1 MIPSDNFKPAP
12 MTSNEERRL
21 EALKKLGVIGT
32 NQGDIFDIYSELALE
47 VSGFFAATCSLIDID
62 TQHGISIC
70 SLNGELEKMTEG
82 KPVKVERAQSPCA
95 YTILTPEPL
104 LVPDC
109 REHEIFKNAGAVK
122 AGMIVAYAGF
132 PIINKDNY
140 VFGTICLF
148 DPKIK
153 ELENQEV
160 KLLEKLTKRLA
171 HQLDTQ
177 AEQKAITAEK
187 ISGAINV
194 FTETVNESSLEDF
207 NFFLNICAGR
217 DIELKKCKNLKNQ
230 NLCNVDKNGNMVL
243 TDKGQ
248 ELQFKMG
255 LQTRTLNKRK
265 VEGEAANVLV
275 DSMLSELEEL

>member
-21 EALKKLGVIGT
+21 EALKRLGVIGT
-32 NQGDIFDIYSELALE
+32 DQGDIFDIYSEIALE
-47 VSGFFAATCSLIDID
+47 VSGFFAATCSLIDVD
-62 TQHGISIC
+62 TQHGISLC

-109 REHEIFKNAGAVK
+109 REHKIFKDAGTVK
-122 AGMIVAYAGF
+122 AGMVVAYAGF

-148 DPKIK
+148 DPNIK
-153 ELENQEV
+153 KLEKQEI

-177 AEQKAITAEK
+177 AEQKAVTAEK
-187 ISGAINV
+187 ISLAIGV
-194 FTETVNESSLEDF
+194 FEEHVGECSLKDF
-207 NFFLNICAGR
+207 KYFINLCAGR
-217 DIELKKCKNLKNQ
+217 DIELEKCHNLKN
-230 NLCNVDKNGNMVL
+230 NDLCSVNKNGSMEL
-243 TDKGQ
+243 TEKGQ
-248 ELQFKMG
+248 ELQIKMG
-255 LQTRTLNKRK
+255 LQTKTLNKRK
-265 VEGEAANVLV
+265 VEGEAANLLV
-275 DSMLSELEEL
+275 DSMLSELEAL

>member
-47 VSGFFAATCSLIDID
+47 VSGFFAATCSLIDVD
-62 TQHGISIC
+62 TQHGISLC

-153 ELENQEV
+153 VLENQEV

-194 FTETVNESSLEDF
+194 FTESVYESSLEDI

-230 NLCNVDKNGNMVL
+230 NLCSVDKNGNMVL

-248 ELQFKMG
+248 KLQFKMG

>member
-47 VSGFFAATCSLIDID
+47 VSGFFAATCSLIDVD
-62 TQHGISIC
+62 TQHGISLC

-153 ELENQEV
+153 VLENQEV

-177 AEQKAITAEK
+177 TEQKAITAEK

-230 NLCNVDKNGNMVL
+230 NLCNDDKNGNIIL

>member
-21 EALKKLGVIGT
+21 EALKRLGVIGT
-32 NQGDIFDIYSELALE
+32 DQGDIFDIYSEIALE
-47 VSGFFAATCSLIDID
+47 VSGFFAATCSLIDVD
-62 TQHGISIC
+62 TQHGISLC

-109 REHEIFKNAGAVK
+109 REHKIFKDAGTVK
-122 AGMIVAYAGF
+122 AGMVVAYAGF

-148 DPKIK
+148 DPNIK
-153 ELENQEV
+153 KLEKQEI

-177 AEQKAITAEK
+177 AEQKAVTAEK
-187 ISGAINV
+187 ISLAIGI
-194 FTETVNESSLEDF
+194 FEESVGECSLKDF
-207 NFFLNICAGR
+207 KYFINLCAGR
-217 DIELKKCKNLKNQ
+217 DIELEKCRNLNS
-230 NLCNVDKNGNMVL
+230 NELCSVNKNGSMEL
-243 TDKGQ
+243 TEKGQ
-248 ELQFKMG
+248 ELQIKMG
-255 LQTRTLNKRK
+255 LQTRTLNRRK
-265 VEGEAANVLV
+265 VEGEAANLLV
-275 DSMLSELEEL
+275 DSMLSELEAL

>member
-21 EALKKLGVIGT
+21 EALKRLGVIGT
-32 NQGDIFDIYSELALE
+32 DQGDIFDIYSELALE
-47 VSGFFAATCSLIDID
+47 VSGFFAATCSLIDVD
-62 TQHGISIC
+62 TQHGISLC

-109 REHEIFKNAGAVK
+109 REHKIFKDAGTVK
-122 AGMIVAYAGF
+122 AGMVVAYAGF

-148 DPKIK
+148 DPNIK
-153 ELENQEV
+153 KLEKQEI

-177 AEQKAITAEK
+177 AEQKAVTAEK
-187 ISGAINV
+187 ISLAIGIFEEYV
-194 FTETVNESSLEDF
+194 GECSLKDF
-207 NFFLNICAGR
+207 KYFINLCAGR
-217 DIELKKCKNLKNQ
+217 DIELEKCHNLKSNE
-230 NLCNVDKNGNMVL
+230 LCAVNKNGSMEL
-243 TDKGQ
+243 TEKGQ
-248 ELQFKMG
+248 ELQIKMG

-265 VEGEAANVLV
+265 VEGEAANLLV
-275 DSMLSELEEL
+275 DSMLSELEAL

>member
-21 EALKKLGVIGT
+21 EALKRLGVIGT
-32 NQGDIFDIYSELALE
+32 DQGEIFDIYSELALE
-47 VSGFFAATCSLIDID
+47 VSGFFAATCSLIDVD
-62 TQHGISIC
+62 TQHGISLC

-109 REHEIFKNAGAVK
+109 REHKIFKDAGTVK
-122 AGMIVAYAGF
+122 AGMVVAYAGF

-148 DPKIK
+148 DPNIK
-153 ELENQEV
+153 KLKKQEI

-177 AEQKAITAEK
+177 AEQKAVTAEK
-187 ISGAINV
+187 ISLAIGIFEERV
-194 FTETVNESSLEDF
+194 GKCSLNDF
-207 NFFLNICAGR
+207 KYFINLCAGR
-217 DIELKKCKNLKNQ
+217 DIELEKCHNLKSNE
-230 NLCNVDKNGNMVL
+230 LCSVNKNGSMEL
-243 TDKGQ
+243 TEKGQ
-248 ELQFKMG
+248 ELQIKMG
-255 LQTRTLNKRK
+255 LQTKTLNKRK
-265 VEGEAANVLV
+265 VEGEAANLLV
-275 DSMLSELEEL
+275 DSMLSELEAL

>member
-47 VSGFFAATCSLIDID
+47 VSGFFAATCSLIDVD
-62 TQHGISIC
+62 TQHGISLC

-160 KLLEKLTKRLA
+160 KLLEKLTRRLA

-187 ISGAINV
+187 ISGAISV

-207 NFFLNICAGR
+207 NYFLNICAGR

>member
-47 VSGFFAATCSLIDID
+47 VSGFFAATCSLIDVD
-62 TQHGISIC
+62 TQHGISLC

-187 ISGAINV
+187 ISGAISV

-207 NFFLNICAGR
+207 NYFLNICAGR
-217 DIELKKCKNLKNQ
+217 DIELKNCKNLKNQ

>member
-21 EALKKLGVIGT
+21 EALKRLGVIGT
-32 NQGDIFDIYSELALE
+32 DQGDIFDIYSELALE
-47 VSGFFAATCSLIDID
+47 ISGFFAATCSLIDVD
-62 TQHGISIC
+62 TQHGISLC

-109 REHEIFKNAGAVK
+109 REHKIFKDAGTVK
-122 AGMIVAYAGF
+122 AGMVVAYAGF

-148 DPKIK
+148 DPNIK
-153 ELENQEV
+153 KLEKQEI

-177 AEQKAITAEK
+177 AEQKAVTAEK
-187 ISGAINV
+187 ISLAIGV
-194 FTETVNESSLEDF
+194 FEEHVGECSLKDF
-207 NFFLNICAGR
+207 KYFINLCAGR
-217 DIELKKCKNLKNQ
+217 DIELDKCHNLKN
-230 NLCNVDKNGNMVL
+230 NDLCFVNKNGSMEL
-243 TDKGQ
+243 TEKGQ
-248 ELQFKMG
+248 ELQIKMG
-255 LQTRTLNKRK
+255 LQTRILNKRK
-265 VEGEAANVLV
+265 VEGEAANLLV
-275 DSMLSELEEL
+275 DSMLSELEAL

>member
-47 VSGFFAATCSLIDID
+47 VSGFFAATCSLIDVD
-62 TQHGISIC
+62 TQHGISLC

-153 ELENQEV
+153 VLENQEV

-207 NFFLNICAGR
+207 NFFLNICSGR

-230 NLCNVDKNGNMVL
+230 NLCSVDKNGNMVL

-248 ELQFKMG
+248 KLQFKMG

>member
-21 EALKKLGVIGT
+21 EALKRLGVIGT
-32 NQGDIFDIYSELALE
+32 DQGDIFDIYSELALE
-47 VSGFFAATCSLIDID
+47 VSGFFAATCSLIDVD
-62 TQHGISIC
+62 TQHGISLC

-109 REHEIFKNAGAVK
+109 REHKIFKDAGTVK
-122 AGMIVAYAGF
+122 AGMVVAYAGF

-148 DPKIK
+148 DPNIK
-153 ELENQEV
+153 KLKKQEI

-177 AEQKAITAEK
+177 AEQKAVTAEK
-187 ISGAINV
+187 ISLAIGV
-194 FTETVNESSLEDF
+194 FEEHVGECSLKDF
-207 NFFLNICAGR
+207 KYFINLCAGR
-217 DIELKKCKNLKNQ
+217 DIELEKCHNLKSNE
-230 NLCNVDKNGNMVL
+230 LCSVNKNGSMEL
-243 TDKGQ
+243 TEKGQ
-248 ELQFKMG
+248 ELQIKMG

-265 VEGEAANVLV
+265 VEGEAANLLV
-275 DSMLSELEEL
+275 DSMLSELEAL

>member
-47 VSGFFAATCSLIDID
+47 VSGFFAATCSLIDFD
-62 TQHGISIC
+62 TQHGISLC

-187 ISGAINV
+187 ISGAISV

-207 NFFLNICAGR
+207 NYFLNICAGR
-217 DIELKKCKNLKNQ
+217 DIELKNCKNLKNQ

>member
-1 MIPSDNFKPAP
+1 MIPSDSFKPAP
-12 MTSNEERRL
+12 MTSNEKRRL

-32 NQGDIFDIYSELALE
+32 DQGDIFDIYSELALE
-47 VSGFFAATCSLIDID
+47 VSGFFAATCSLIDVD
-62 TQHGISIC
+62 TQHGISLC
-70 SLNGELEKMTEG
+70 SLNGEMEKMTEG

-95 YTILTPEPL
+95 YTILTTDPL
-104 LVPDC
+104 IVPDC
-109 REHEIFKNAGAVK
+109 REHEIFKDAGAVK

-148 DPKIK
+148 DPKVKNLKKK
-153 ELENQEV
+153 EIT
-160 KLLEKLTKRLA
+160 LLEKLTKRLA

-187 ISGAINV
+187 ISGAINIFGEV
-194 FTETVNESSLEDF
+194 FSNSSLADF
-207 NFFLNICAGR
+207 NYFVSICSGR
-217 DIELKKCKNLKNQ
+217 DIEIEKCNNLRTQ
-230 NLCNVDKNGNMVL
+230 ELCIVNENGMIEL

-248 ELQFKMG
+248 KLQFKMG

-265 VEGEAANVLV
+265 VEGEAANILV
-275 DSMLSELEEL
+275 DSMLSELEEI

>member
-47 VSGFFAATCSLIDID
+47 VSGFFAATCSLIDVD
-62 TQHGISIC
+62 TQQGISLC

-82 KPVKVERAQSPCA
+82 KPVMVERAQSPCA

-153 ELENQEV
+153 VLENQEV

-230 NLCNVDKNGNMVL
+230 NLCSVDKNGNMVL

-248 ELQFKMG
+248 KLQFKMG

>member
-21 EALKKLGVIGT
+21 EALKRLGVIGT
-32 NQGDIFDIYSELALE
+32 EQGDIFDIYSELALE
-47 VSGFFAATCSLIDID
+47 VSGFFAATCSLIDVD
-62 TQHGISIC
+62 TQHGISLC

-104 LVPDC
+104 IVPDC
-109 REHEIFKNAGAVK
+109 REHEIFKDAGTVK
-122 AGMIVAYAGF
+122 AGMVVAYAGF

-148 DPKIK
+148 DPNIK
-153 ELENQEV
+153 KLEKQEI

-177 AEQKAITAEK
+177 AEQKAVTAEK
-187 ISGAINV
+187 ISLAIGV
-194 FTETVNESSLEDF
+194 FEERVGKCSLKDF
-207 NFFLNICAGR
+207 KYFINLCAGR
-217 DIELKKCKNLKNQ
+217 DIELEKCHNLNS
-230 NLCNVDKNGNMVL
+230 NELCSVNKNGSMEL
-243 TDKGQ
+243 TEKGQ
-248 ELQFKMG
+248 ELQIKMG
-255 LQTRTLNKRK
+255 LQTRTLNRRK
-265 VEGEAANVLV
+265 VEGEAANLLV
-275 DSMLSELEEL
+275 DSMLSELEAL

>member
-21 EALKKLGVIGT
+21 EALKRLGVIGT
-32 NQGDIFDIYSELALE
+32 DQGDIFDIYSELALE
-47 VSGFFAATCSLIDID
+47 VSGFFAATCSLIDVD
-62 TQHGISIC
+62 TQHGISLC

-109 REHEIFKNAGAVK
+109 REHKIFKDAGTVK
-122 AGMIVAYAGF
+122 AGMVVAYAGF

-148 DPKIK
+148 DPNIK
-153 ELENQEV
+153 KLKKQEI
-160 KLLEKLTKRLA
+160 KLLEKLTKPLA

-177 AEQKAITAEK
+177 AEQKAVTAEK
-187 ISGAINV
+187 ISLAIGV
-194 FTETVNESSLEDF
+194 FEEHVGECSLKDF
-207 NFFLNICAGR
+207 KYFINLCAGR
-217 DIELKKCKNLKNQ
+217 DIELEKCHNLKN
-230 NLCNVDKNGNMVL
+230 NDLCSVNKNGSMEL
-243 TDKGQ
+243 TEKGQ
-248 ELQFKMG
+248 DLQIKMG
-255 LQTRTLNKRK
+255 LQTRILNKRK
-265 VEGEAANVLV
+265 VEGEAANLLV
-275 DSMLSELEEL
+275 DSMLSELETL

>member
-47 VSGFFAATCSLIDID
+47 VSGFFAATCSLIDVD
-62 TQHGISIC
+62 TQHGISLC

-95 YTILTPEPL
+95 YTILTPQPL

-153 ELENQEV
+153 KLENQEV

-217 DIELKKCKNLKNQ
+217 DIELKKCKILKNQ
-230 NLCNVDKNGNMVL
+230 NLCNVDKNGNIIL

>member
-21 EALKKLGVIGT
+21 EALKRLGVIGT
-32 NQGDIFDIYSELALE
+32 DQGDIFDIYSELALE
-47 VSGFFAATCSLIDID
+47 ISGFFAATCSLIDVD
-62 TQHGISIC
+62 TQHGISLC

-109 REHEIFKNAGAVK
+109 REHKIFKDAGTVK
-122 AGMIVAYAGF
+122 AGMVVAYAGF

-148 DPKIK
+148 DPNIK
-153 ELENQEV
+153 KLKKQEI

-177 AEQKAITAEK
+177 AEQKAVTAEK
-187 ISGAINV
+187 ISLAIGV
-194 FTETVNESSLEDF
+194 FEEHVGECSLKDF
-207 NFFLNICAGR
+207 KYFINLCAGR
-217 DIELKKCKNLKNQ
+217 DIELEKCHNLKN
-230 NLCNVDKNGNMVL
+230 NDLCSVNKNGSMEL
-243 TDKGQ
+243 TEKGQ
-248 ELQFKMG
+248 ELQIKMG

-265 VEGEAANVLV
+265 VEGEAANLLV
-275 DSMLSELEEL
+275 DSMLSELEAL

>member
-21 EALKKLGVIGT
+21 EALKRLGVIGT
-32 NQGDIFDIYSELALE
+32 DQGDIFDIYSELALE
-47 VSGFFAATCSLIDID
+47 VSGFFAATCSLIDVD
-62 TQHGISIC
+62 TQHGISLC

-109 REHEIFKNAGAVK
+109 REHKIFKDAGTVK
-122 AGMIVAYAGF
+122 AGMVVAYAGF

-148 DPKIK
+148 DPNIK
-153 ELENQEV
+153 KLKKQEI

-177 AEQKAITAEK
+177 AEQKAVTAEK
-187 ISGAINV
+187 ISLAIGIFEEHV
-194 FTETVNESSLEDF
+194 GECSLKDF
-207 NFFLNICAGR
+207 KYFINLCAGR
-217 DIELKKCKNLKNQ
+217 DIELEKCHNLKSNE
-230 NLCNVDKNGNMVL
+230 LCSVNKNGSMEL
-243 TDKGQ
+243 TEKGQ
-248 ELQFKMG
+248 ELQIKMG
-255 LQTRTLNKRK
+255 LQTRILNKRK
-265 VEGEAANVLV
+265 VEGEAANLLV
-275 DSMLSELEEL
+275 DSMLSELEAL

>member
-12 MTSNEERRL
+12 TTSNEERRL

-47 VSGFFAATCSLIDID
+47 VSGFFAATCSLIDVD

-140 VFGTICLF
+140 IFGTICLF

-230 NLCNVDKNGNMVL
+230 NLCNVDKNGNIVL
-243 TDKGQ
+243 TNKGQ

>member
-1 MIPSDNFKPAP
+1 

-47 VSGFFAATCSLIDID
+47 VSGFFAATCSLIDVD
-62 TQHGISIC
+62 TQHGISLC

-153 ELENQEV
+153 VLENQEV

-230 NLCNVDKNGNMVL
+230 NLCSVDKNGNMVL

-248 ELQFKMG
+248 KLQFKMG

>member
-21 EALKKLGVIGT
+21 EALKRLGVIGT
-32 NQGDIFDIYSELALE
+32 DQGDIFDIYSELALE
-47 VSGFFAATCSLIDID
+47 VSGFFAATCSLIDVD
-62 TQHGISIC
+62 TQHGISLC

-109 REHEIFKNAGAVK
+109 REHKIFKDAGTVK
-122 AGMIVAYAGF
+122 AGMVVAYAGF

-148 DPKIK
+148 DPNIK
-153 ELENQEV
+153 KLKKQEI

-177 AEQKAITAEK
+177 AEQKAVTAEK
-187 ISGAINV
+187 ISLAIGV
-194 FTETVNESSLEDF
+194 FEEHVGECSLKDF
-207 NFFLNICAGR
+207 KYFINLCAGR
-217 DIELKKCKNLKNQ
+217 DIELEKCHNLKSNE
-230 NLCNVDKNGNMVL
+230 LCSVNKNGNMEL
-243 TDKGQ
+243 TEKGQ
-248 ELQFKMG
+248 ELQIKMG
-255 LQTRTLNKRK
+255 LQTKILNKRK
-265 VEGEAANVLV
+265 VEGEAANLLV
-275 DSMLSELEEL
+275 DSMLSELEAS

>member
-47 VSGFFAATCSLIDID
+47 VSGFFAATCSLIDVD
-62 TQHGISIC
+62 TQHGLSLC

-153 ELENQEV
+153 VLENQEV

-217 DIELKKCKNLKNQ
+217 DIELIKCKNLKNQ
-230 NLCNVDKNGNMVL
+230 NLCSVDKNGNMVL

-248 ELQFKMG
+248 KLQFKMG

>member
-47 VSGFFAATCSLIDID
+47 VSGFFAATCSLIDVD
-62 TQHGISIC
+62 TQHGISLC

-153 ELENQEV
+153 KLENQEV

-177 AEQKAITAEK
+177 AEQKAITAEN

-230 NLCNVDKNGNMVL
+230 NLCNDDKNGNIIL

>member
-1 MIPSDNFKPAP
+1 MIPSDSFKPAP

-32 NQGDIFDIYSELALE
+32 DQGDIFDIYSELALE
-47 VSGFFAATCSLIDID
+47 ISGFFAATCSLIDVD
-62 TQHGISIC
+62 TQHGISLC
-70 SLNGELEKMTEG
+70 SLNGEMEKMMEG

-95 YTILTPEPL
+95 YTILTPDPL
-104 LVPDC
+104 IVPDC
-109 REHEIFKNAGAVK
+109 RKHEIFKDAGAVK

-148 DPKIK
+148 DQSVKNLK
-153 ELENQEV
+153 NQEIT
-160 KLLEKLTKRLA
+160 LLEKLTKRLA

-187 ISGAINV
+187 ITGAINIFGEV
-194 FTETVNESSLEDF
+194 VSNSSLEDF
-207 NFFLNICAGR
+207 NYFVSICSGR
-217 DIELKKCKNLKNQ
+217 DIEIKKCINLRNYE
-230 NLCNVDKNGNMVL
+230 LCTVNENGIIEL

-248 ELQFKMG
+248 KLQLKMG

-265 VEGEAANVLV
+265 VEGEAANILV
-275 DSMLSELEEL
+275 DSMLSELEAI

>member
-21 EALKKLGVIGT
+21 EALKRLGVIGT
-32 NQGDIFDIYSELALE
+32 DQGDIFDIYSEIALE
-47 VSGFFAATCSLIDID
+47 VSGFFAATCSLIDVD
-62 TQHGISIC
+62 TQHGISLC

-109 REHEIFKNAGAVK
+109 REHKIFKDAGTVK
-122 AGMIVAYAGF
+122 AGMVVAYAGF

-148 DPKIK
+148 DPNIK
-153 ELENQEV
+153 KLEKQEI

-177 AEQKAITAEK
+177 AEQKAVTAEK
-187 ISGAINV
+187 ISLAIGIFEERV
-194 FTETVNESSLEDF
+194 GKCSLKDF
-207 NFFLNICAGR
+207 KYFINLCAGR
-217 DIELKKCKNLKNQ
+217 DIELEKCHNLNS
-230 NLCNVDKNGNMVL
+230 NELCSVNKNGSMEL
-243 TDKGQ
+243 TEKGQ
-248 ELQFKMG
+248 DLQIKMG
-255 LQTRTLNKRK
+255 LQTRILNKRK
-265 VEGEAANVLV
+265 VEGEAANLLV
-275 DSMLSELEEL
+275 DSMLSELEAL

>member
-1 MIPSDNFKPAP
+1 MIPSDSFKSAP

-32 NQGDIFDIYSELALE
+32 DQGDIFDIYSELALE
-47 VSGFFAATCSLIDID
+47 VSGFFAATCSLIDVD
-62 TQHGISIC
+62 TQHGISLC
-70 SLNGELEKMTEG
+70 SLNGEMEKMTEG

-95 YTILTPEPL
+95 YTILTTDPL
-104 LVPDC
+104 IVPDC
-109 REHEIFKNAGAVK
+109 REHEIFKDAGAVK

-148 DPKIK
+148 DPKVKNLKKK
-153 ELENQEV
+153 EIT
-160 KLLEKLTKRLA
+160 LLEKLTKRLA

-187 ISGAINV
+187 ISGAINIFGEV
-194 FTETVNESSLEDF
+194 FCS
-207 NFFLNICAGR
+207 GR
-217 DIELKKCKNLKNQ
+217 DIEIEKCNNLRTQ
-230 NLCNVDKNGNMVL
+230 ELCIVNENGMIEL

-248 ELQFKMG
+248 KLQFKMG

-265 VEGEAANVLV
+265 VEGEAANILV
-275 DSMLSELEEL
+275 DSMLSELEEI

>member
-21 EALKKLGVIGT
+21 EALKRLGVIGT
-32 NQGDIFDIYSELALE
+32 DQGDIFDIYSELALE

-62 TQHGISIC
+62 TQHGISLC

-109 REHEIFKNAGAVK
+109 REHKIFKDAGTVK
-122 AGMIVAYAGF
+122 AGMVVAYAGF

-148 DPKIK
+148 DPNIK
-153 ELENQEV
+153 KLEKQEI

-177 AEQKAITAEK
+177 AEQKAVTAEK
-187 ISGAINV
+187 ISLAIAIFEEQV
-194 FTETVNESSLEDF
+194 GECSLKDF
-207 NFFLNICAGR
+207 KYFLNLCAGR
-217 DIELKKCKNLKNQ
+217 DIELERCHYLNSNE
-230 NLCNVDKNGNMVL
+230 LCSVNKNGSMEL
-243 TDKGQ
+243 TEKGQ
-248 ELQFKMG
+248 ELQIKMG
-255 LQTRTLNKRK
+255 LQTRILNKRK
-265 VEGEAANVLV
+265 VEGEAANLLV
-275 DSMLSELEEL
+275 DSMLSELEAL

>member
-47 VSGFFAATCSLIDID
+47 VSGFFAATCSLIDVD
-62 TQHGISIC
+62 TQHGISLC

-140 VFGTICLF
+140 IFGTICLF

-230 NLCNVDKNGNMVL
+230 NLCNVDKNGNIVL
-243 TDKGQ
+243 TNKGQ

>member
-21 EALKKLGVIGT
+21 EALKRLGVIGT
-32 NQGDIFDIYSELALE
+32 DQGDIFDIYSELALE
-47 VSGFFAATCSLIDID
+47 VSGFFAATCSLIDVD
-62 TQHGISIC
+62 TQHGISLC

-109 REHEIFKNAGAVK
+109 REHKIFKDAGTVK
-122 AGMIVAYAGF
+122 AGMVVAYAGF

-153 ELENQEV
+153 KLEKQEI

-177 AEQKAITAEK
+177 AEQKAVTAEK
-187 ISGAINV
+187 ISLAIGIFEERV
-194 FTETVNESSLEDF
+194 GECSLKDF
-207 NFFLNICAGR
+207 KYFINLCAGR
-217 DIELKKCKNLKNQ
+217 DIESEKCHNLNSNK
-230 NLCNVDKNGNMVL
+230 LCSVNKNGNMEL
-243 TDKGQ
+243 PEKGQ
-248 ELQFKMG
+248 ELQIKMG

-265 VEGEAANVLV
+265 VEGEAANLLV
-275 DSMLSELEEL
+275 DSMLSELEAL

>member
-12 MTSNEERRL
+12 MTSNEGRRL
-21 EALKKLGVIGT
+21 EALKRLGVIGT
-32 NQGDIFDIYSELALE
+32 DQGDIFDIYSELALE
-47 VSGFFAATCSLIDID
+47 VSGFFAATCSLIDVD
-62 TQHGISIC
+62 TQHGISLC

-109 REHEIFKNAGAVK
+109 REHKIFKDAGTVK
-122 AGMIVAYAGF
+122 AGMVVAYAGF

-148 DPKIK
+148 DPNIK
-153 ELENQEV
+153 KLEKQEI

-177 AEQKAITAEK
+177 AEQKAVTAEK
-187 ISGAINV
+187 ISLAIGV
-194 FTETVNESSLEDF
+194 FEEHVGECSLKDF
-207 NFFLNICAGR
+207 KYFINLCAGR
-217 DIELKKCKNLKNQ
+217 DIELDKCHNLNS
-230 NLCNVDKNGNMVL
+230 NELCSVNKNGSMEL
-243 TDKGQ
+243 TEKGQ
-248 ELQFKMG
+248 ELQIKMG
-255 LQTRTLNKRK
+255 LQTKILNKRK
-265 VEGEAANVLV
+265 VEGEAANLLV
-275 DSMLSELEEL
+275 DSMLSELEAL

>member
-47 VSGFFAATCSLIDID
+47 VSGFFAATCSLIDVD
-62 TQHGISIC
+62 TQHGISLC

-153 ELENQEV
+153 VLENQEV

-194 FTETVNESSLEDF
+194 FTESVYESSLEDI

-230 NLCNVDKNGNMVL
+230 NLCSVDKNGNMVL

-248 ELQFKMG
+248 KLQFKMG

-265 VEGEAANVLV
+265 VEVEAANVLV
-275 DSMLSELEEL
+275 DSMLS

>member
-21 EALKKLGVIGT
+21 DALKRLGVIGT
-32 NQGDIFDIYSELALE
+32 DQGDIFDIYSELAIE
-47 VSGFFAATCSLIDID
+47 VSGFFVATCSLIDVD
-62 TQHGISIC
+62 TQHGISLC

-109 REHEIFKNAGAVK
+109 REHKIFKDAGTVK
-122 AGMIVAYAGF
+122 AGMVVAYAGF

-148 DPKIK
+148 DPNIK
-153 ELENQEV
+153 KLKKQEI

-177 AEQKAITAEK
+177 AEQKAVTAEK
-187 ISGAINV
+187 ISLAIGV
-194 FTETVNESSLEDF
+194 FEEHVGECSLKDF
-207 NFFLNICAGR
+207 KYFINLCAGR
-217 DIELKKCKNLKNQ
+217 DIELEKCHNLKN
-230 NLCNVDKNGNMVL
+230 NDLCSVNKNGSMEL
-243 TDKGQ
+243 TNKGQ
-248 ELQFKMG
+248 ELQIKMG

-265 VEGEAANVLV
+265 VEGEAANLLV
-275 DSMLSELEEL
+275 DSMLSELEAL

>member
-1 MIPSDNFKPAP
+1 LIPSDSFKPAP

-32 NQGDIFDIYSELALE
+32 DQGDIFEIYSELALE
-47 VSGFFAATCSLIDID
+47 VSGFFAASCSLIDVD
-62 TQHGISIC
+62 TQHGISLC

-82 KPVKVERAQSPCA
+82 KPFKGERAQSPCA

-109 REHEIFKNAGAVK
+109 REHEIFKEAGAVK

-148 DPKIK
+148 DPKVK
-153 ELENQEV
+153 NLEQQEIR
-160 KLLEKLTKRLA
+160 LLEKLTKRLA

-187 ISGAINV
+187 ISGAISI
-194 FTETVNESSLEDF
+194 FGETVSESSLADF
-207 NFFLNICAGR
+207 NYFVNMCAGR
-217 DIELKKCKNLKNQ
+217 DIEIEKCSNLKNHE
-230 NLCNVDKNGNMVL
+230 LCAIGENGLIEL

-248 ELQFKMG
+248 NLQLKMG

-275 DSMLSELEEL
+275 DAMLSELEAL

>member
-21 EALKKLGVIGT
+21 EALKRLGVIGT
-32 NQGDIFDIYSELALE
+32 DKGDIFDIYSELALE
-47 VSGFFAATCSLIDID
+47 VSGFFAATCSLIDVD
-62 TQHGISIC
+62 TQHGISLC

-109 REHEIFKNAGAVK
+109 REHKIFKDAGTVK
-122 AGMIVAYAGF
+122 AGMVVAYAGF

-148 DPKIK
+148 DPNIK
-153 ELENQEV
+153 KLKKQEI

-177 AEQKAITAEK
+177 AEQKAVTAEK
-187 ISGAINV
+187 ISLAIGV
-194 FTETVNESSLEDF
+194 FEEHVGECSLKDF
-207 NFFLNICAGR
+207 KYFINLCAGR
-217 DIELKKCKNLKNQ
+217 DIELEKCHNLKSNE
-230 NLCNVDKNGNMVL
+230 LCSVNKNGNMEL
-243 TDKGQ
+243 TEKGQ
-248 ELQFKMG
+248 ELQIKMG
-255 LQTRTLNKRK
+255 LQTRILNKRK
-265 VEGEAANVLV
+265 VEGEAANLLV
-275 DSMLSELEEL
+275 DSMLSELEAL

>member
-1 MIPSDNFKPAP
+1 

-21 EALKKLGVIGT
+21 EALKRLGVIGT
-32 NQGDIFDIYSELALE
+32 DQGDIFDIYSELALE
-47 VSGFFAATCSLIDID
+47 VSGFFAATCSLIDVD
-62 TQHGISIC
+62 TQHGISLC

-109 REHEIFKNAGAVK
+109 REHKIFKDAGTVK
-122 AGMIVAYAGF
+122 AGMVVAYAGF

-148 DPKIK
+148 DPNIK
-153 ELENQEV
+153 KLKKQEI

-177 AEQKAITAEK
+177 AEQKAVTAEK
-187 ISGAINV
+187 ISLAIGIFEKRV
-194 FTETVNESSLEDF
+194 GKCSLKDF
-207 NFFLNICAGR
+207 KYFMNYI
-217 DIELKKCKNLKNQ
+217 
-230 NLCNVDKNGNMVL
+230 
-243 TDKGQ
+243 
-248 ELQFKMG
+248 
-255 LQTRTLNKRK
+255 
-265 VEGEAANVLV
+265 
-275 DSMLSELEEL
+275 